1 LFVKG
6 ARGALLALAIAAC
19 AAPGN
24 TPATSPAS
32 PSATIVASTAA
43 RAFSLLANNHLLVVD
58 ITSGAVL
65 AELTLA
71 PPAAVIS
78 QMHAMAIGRDGKTL
92 FALVS
97 GASGQAMVAAI
108 DTVTLKVAATFDP
121 GGGLEFRGLAVG
133 PRTGRLYLFANHTG
147 DAVVR
152 VLDPVGGQATQTWPA
167 RASGGRM
174 WLVYQGA
181 VASDESALYLS
192 YHGPD
197 TTGIDRFEIQAT
209 GLLRCGIASA
219 PASGCFR
226 THGSFALRDG
236 ELIAATGEAP
246 WVALDPVTGA
256 LHGQFDLQL
265 EGNHLMEFGIAAGIG
280 RLYAVGSCGY
290 TGGLAAV
297 DLATHRT
304 QVVAPSRTP
313 GVICGERIAAIGDGS
328 LLVVAKT
335 AIPVPT
341 LVPGA
346 LVVLSS
352 DAKTLR
358 TIKTSAEPIDL
369 LLF

>member
-1 LFVKG
+1 
-6 ARGALLALAIAAC
+6 
-19 AAPGN
+19 
-24 TPATSPAS
+24 
-32 PSATIVASTAA
+32 
-43 RAFSLLANNHLLVVD
+43 
-58 ITSGAVL
+58 
-65 AELTLA
+65 
-71 PPAAVIS
+71 
-78 QMHAMAIGRDGKTL
+78 
-92 FALVS
+92 
-97 GASGQAMVAAI
+97 
-108 DTVTLKVAATFDP
+108 
-121 GGGLEFRGLAVG
+121 
-133 PRTGRLYLFANHTG
+133 
-147 DAVVR
+147 
-152 VLDPVGGQATQTWPA
+152 
-167 RASGGRM
+167 M

-209 GLLRCGIASA
+209 GLLRCGIAPA
-219 PASGCFR
+219 PESGCFR

-256 LHGQFDLQL
+256 LHAQFDLQL

-304 QVVAPSRTP
+304 EVLAPSRSP
-313 GVICGERIAAIGDGS
+313 GVICGERIAALGDGS
-328 LLVVAKT
+328 LLVVART

-352 DAKTLR
+352 EGKTLR